1 MNNTFY
7 FLRHAEIKVDRN
19 LPVSKWTL
27 LEKGKKQAK
36 GLANTNT
43 FDDIDVI
50 ISSDEEKAYQTAK
63 IIAAKLGKQII
74 RIPELN
80 EIDRGKDGF
89 LTKEKFERTI
99 KLCLTDMDKSIRNW
113 ETASH
118 ALDRFSKQ
126 IEKLESQYENKK
138 ILIVSHGCVI
148 NLYFAKILNKLDKV
162 FESWLRNSFCDW
174 GVIENHQVIKDI
186 VSMK

>member
-7 FLRHAEIKVDRN
+7 FLRHAETRVDKT

-27 LEKGKKQAK
+27 SKNGMKQAQE
-36 GLANTNT
+36 LAKRDV
-43 FDDIDVI
+43 FDDVDII

-63 IIAAKLGKQII
+63 TIAEKLGKSIV

-80 EIDRGKDGF
+80 EIDRDKGGF
-89 LTKEKFERTI
+89 LGKEEFDETVKF
-99 KLCLTDMDKSIRNW
+99 CLTNLDKSIRNW
-113 ETASH
+113 ETANS
-118 ALDRFSKQ
+118 ALERFSKK
-126 IEKLESQYENKK
+126 IEEIDSRFENKK

-162 FESWLRNSFCDW
+162 FERWLRNSFCAW
-174 GVIENHQVIKDI
+174 GVIKNNEVIKDI
-186 VSMK
+186 VKE